1 MKEKQGKEYLK
12 ILKSGCCQRAGG
24 GDDWEQSPWGAGY
37 FMSWARGF
45 HTDCDFSKHLPSWKF
60 VFYAYV
66 FYGCFLYFKAKV

>member
-12 ILKSGCCQRAGG
+12 ILKSGCCQWAGG

-45 HTDCDFSKHLPSWKF
+45 HTDCDFLSPCQAENLYFMHLS
-60 VFYAYV
+60 
-66 FYGCFLYFKAKV
+66 GCFLYFKAKA